1 MIYKS
6 QTNGCRF
13 KLDDFNRY
21 SWFFETTETLLTIY
35 IFRGSAV
42 VTSNGQKEVM
52 LYQES
57 VVTIPS
63 RVNYKIFFPEPS
75 EVLFIAHHKGAGSEL
90 SNRIDHYLKKRGEG
104 VVVLNGSP
112 SLVLKL
118 MEFSKMIDYQLA
130 TNRLLEP
137 AEQQVG
143 ELVEK
148 SIVQDVEAVLN
159 HLLVPEMYGY
169 SKM

>member
-1 MIYKS
+1 
-6 QTNGCRF
+6 
-13 KLDDFNRY
+13 
-21 SWFFETTETLLTIY
+21 
-35 IFRGSAV
+35 
-42 VTSNGQKEVM
+42 
-52 LYQES
+52 
-57 VVTIPS
+57 
-63 RVNYKIFFPEPS
+63 
-75 EVLFIAHHKGAGSEL
+75 
-90 SNRIDHYLKKRGEG
+90 
-104 VVVLNGSP
+104 
-112 SLVLKL
+112 